1 MDKSL
6 FEDLKKSLNESIE
19 FAQGDP
25 TKGTVRS
32 LSFKALPE
40 LSKTQIKS
48 IREETHL
55 SAAAFANVIGVSAKT
70 IEAWE
75 SGRSIPSGPSKRL
88 LQMFKEKPEFTKE
101 FIVR

>member
-6 FEDLKKSLNESIE
+6 FDSLKESLNEGIE
-19 FAQGDP
+19 FAKGDS
-25 TKGTVRS
+25 TKGTVRN
-32 LSFKALPE
+32 LTFKSLPE
-40 LSKTQIKS
+40 LSEGEIKS

-55 SAAAFANVIGVSAKT
+55 SAAAFASVLGVSVKT

-75 SGRSIPSGPSKRL
+75 SGRSIPNGPSKRL

-101 FIVR
+101 FIVS